1 MKVQCLFLIACL
13 LVACK
18 SKPALIN
25 TDSSKVKKI
34 KVLPASYKASNMV
47 VPTNEDTSGLSE
59 QLDAYADYY
68 VVVADT
74 SLNYYSLR
82 DKMFELNK
90 SSDIPIDTMERGYNK
105 AKDLIALSDKDEDE
119 IYAGEYYP
127 RRSPSK
133 TLSLE
138 YLDTY
143 QFDTS
148 PKTIALVAGIY
159 ENKNSADS
167 ALQVINKVKTAF
179 VFKGRVY
186 VGCMH

>member
-1 MKVQCLFLIACL
+1 MKVQYLLLIACL

-18 SKPALIN
+18 SKHTKPDI
-25 TDSSKVKKI
+25 DSSKIKKL
-34 KVLPASYKASNMV
+34 KVLPASYKSVTKIKATV
-47 VPTNEDTSGLSE
+47 IDTSNTDNE
-59 QLDAYADYY
+59 AAYA
-68 VVVADT
+68 
-74 SLNYYSLR
+74 NYYILVTDTGINYYTLR
-82 DKMFELNK
+82 DIMFDLNK

-127 RRSPSK
+127 RRFPSK
-133 TLSLE
+133 TLSFE

-143 QFDTS
+143 QYNTS

-159 ENKNSADS
+159 ESKNSADS
-167 ALQVINKVKTAF
+167 ALQVINKLKTAF

-186 VGCMH
+186 AGCMH

>member
-1 MKVQCLFLIACL
+1 MKIPFLFLIVCL
-13 LVACK
+13 LTACK
-18 SKPALIN
+18 AKPSKAN
-25 TDSSKVKKI
+25 RDTSKSKI
-34 KVLPASYKASNMV
+34 VKVLPASYKASNKV
-47 VPTNEDTSGLSE
+47 ISTTADTADIDE
-59 QLDAYADYY
+59 QRDAYANYY
-68 VVVADT
+68 IVVADT
-74 SLNYYSLR
+74 GLNYYLLR

-90 SSDIPIDTMERGYNK
+90 SSNIPIDTMDRGYNK

-127 RRSPSK
+127 RRYPSK

-143 QFDTS
+143 RYNTG

-167 ALQVINKVKTAF
+167 AFQVIDKLKTAF

>member
-1 MKVQCLFLIACL
+1 MKVHFLLIIVCLFA
-13 LVACK
+13 ACK
-18 SKPALIN
+18 SKPSDKDTHSLKVKHVKVLASSYKNTIKIKAAGIDTSN
-25 TDSSKVKKI
+25 TDSE
-34 KVLPASYKASNMV
+34 P
-47 VPTNEDTSGLSE
+47 
-59 QLDAYADYY
+59 AYANYY
-68 VVVADT
+68 ILIADT
-74 SLNYYSLR
+74 GINYYTLR
-82 DKMFELNK
+82 NRMFALNK
-90 SSDIPIDTMERGYNK
+90 LSGIPIDTMERGYNK

-127 RRSPSK
+127 RRFPSK

-138 YLDTY
+138 YLENY

-167 ALQVINKVKTAF
+167 ALQVIDKVKTAF